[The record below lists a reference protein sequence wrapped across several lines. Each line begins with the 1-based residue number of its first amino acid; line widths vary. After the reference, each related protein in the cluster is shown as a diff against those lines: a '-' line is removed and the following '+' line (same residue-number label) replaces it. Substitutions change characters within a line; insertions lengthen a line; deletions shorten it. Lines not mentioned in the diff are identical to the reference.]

1 MVMTRMNRIVKACIH
16 EGLEKLE
23 DPVMLVKQYMRDMKE
38 DMRKHE
44 AVIEK
49 HAQLDGSLAKDW
61 QMAKDLAD
69 RREMQAKVAI
79 ESGKEDLA
87 RRALVSKKEALE
99 QMARY
104 EQLREKNDAQLTERK
119 KELDELKG
127 KYSELQDRKLELIL
141 RVQAVKANEQI
152 KQMQQKYK
160 QKGSSLENE
169 FERMEERVDD
179 LEWKSETEPI
189 SGMSEESYS
198 EEIQAELER
207 LKKEYEEK

>member
-1 MVMTRMNRIVKACIH
+1 MNRIVKAYIH

-49 HAQLDGSLAKDW
+49 HTQLDGSLAKDW

-104 EQLREKNDAQLTERK
+104 EQLREKNNAQLIERK

-127 KYSELQDRKLELIL
+127 KYGELQDRKLELIL

-160 QKGSSLENE
+160 QKGSSLESE

-179 LEWKSETEPI
+179 LEWKSETEPM
-189 SGMSEESYS
+189 SNMSEESYS
-198 EEIQAELER
+198 EEIQVELER